1 MMVRI
6 LRGTE
11 HIGGNCVEIESQGKR
26 IVLDIGLPLDVADPD
41 EFPLHSVKGFEKAD
55 PSLLGVVISH
65 PHQDH
70 YGLAYRLPKQTQF
83 LIGKAAEG
91 ILAAAGIFTPAGL
104 RMDRVIHLEDRK
116 PIVLGPFTITPY
128 LVDHSAYDAYAIQ
141 VEADGL
147 SLFYSGDLRAHGRK
161 GKLFHKL
168 LRVPPKHVD
177 VLLMEGTTLGRANT
191 EKGFPTETDL
201 ERRFVALF
209 KKTPGM
215 PLVWCS
221 GQNIDRLVTVFRACK
236 QTARQFIIDMYTAH
250 VLRATGNPKLPQAS
264 WKQIK
269 VFLPI
274 FQKRR
279 IHWKK
284 RFDVSD
290 SYKPY
295 RIYPEE
301 LAAAAPHSVMLF
313 RPSMIEDM
321 EQAKCVDGSRLI
333 YSMWSGY
340 LKDERQKPFLE
351 WLGRNRIPLD
361 ECHTSGHAAV
371 ADLVKLRKAFKDAP
385 LVPIHTDQPERFEE
399 VFGNVRRWADRQWRE
414 IQPRCTTSNNGD
426 APVGQ

>member
-1 MMVRI
+1 MKACI
-6 LRGTE
+6 HRGTKE
-11 HIGGNCVEIESQGKR
+11 IGGTCVEIESQGKR
-26 IVLDIGLPLDVADPD
+26 IVLDVGLPLDVTDPD
-41 EFPLHSVKGFEKAD
+41 EFPLHPVKGFEKAD
-55 PSLLGVVISH
+55 PNLLGVVISH

-141 VEADGL
+141 VEADGV

-161 GKLFHKL
+161 GKLIQKL
-168 LRVPPKHVD
+168 LRQPPRHVD

-191 EKGFPTETDL
+191 QKGFPSETDL
-201 ERRFVALF
+201 EKRFVELF
-209 KKTPGM
+209 NKTPGM

-236 QTARQFIIDMYTAH
+236 RTGRQFIIDMYTAH
-250 VLRATGNPKLPQAS
+250 VLRATGNPKLPQAG
-264 WKQIK
+264 WDRIK
-269 VFLPI
+269 VFLPLS
-274 FQKRR
+274 QKRQ
-279 IHWKK
+279 IKWKK

-295 RIYPEE
+295 RIDNRQ

-321 EQAKCVDGSRLI
+321 EQAGCLDGSRLI
-333 YSMWSGY
+333 CSMWSGY

-351 WLGRNRIPLD
+351 WLDRNEIPLD
-361 ECHTSGHAAV
+361 ECHTSGHASV
-371 ADLVKLRKAFKDAP
+371 SDLVKLRRVFADAP
-385 LVPIHTDQPERFEE
+385 VVPIHTDQPERFEE
-399 VFGNVRRWADRQWRE
+399 VFGNVQRQRDGVGWE
-414 IQPRCTTSNNGD
+414 VGGFNCGDNSND
-426 APVGQ
+426 